1 MRCMSMS
8 VVHTL
13 HVVHLVDQ
21 WLLVAQATFMLYLL
35 FIYSFFG
42 YHHLNC
48 VNITNNSTAVAL
60 GVLNHATFSFLLAMF
75 FSAFVVYFCRPNN
88 IANSVQF
95 FLNDVCRAIF
105 FTLIFF
111 VSFNYRLMYCA
122 IAIALLQNNYRIF
135 GVSSILLNICNV
147 ILSASLCTAH
157 FLCPSLSVSFS
168 RRCFLSVIIQC
179 CFGCFKSVRFIVFIF
194 IFYN

>member
-1 MRCMSMS
+1 MHEHECRPHVTRCASCRSM
-8 VVHTL
+8 VVGGTGDIYVIL
-13 HVVHLVDQ
+13 VV
-21 WLLVAQATFMLYLL
+21 YL
-35 FIYSFFG
+35 FIFWLPPFELCEYK
-42 YHHLNC
+42 
-48 VNITNNSTAVAL
+48 TNNSTAVAL